1 MTEIRK
7 HYLYKDSDGVLRWH
21 DHPQAQVTGSAPE
34 EYWSHNLGVNPDQI
48 PELRSHFEKHGLEST
63 EIRADGAV
71 KVRSN
76 GHRNK
81 LLASSGMHDRDA
93 CYRQRAK

>member
-1 MTEIRK
+1 MAEIRK
-7 HYLYKDSDGVLRWH
+7 PYLFKDLDGVLRWH
-21 DHPQAQVTGSAPE
+21 DHPQSLVTGSAPA
-34 EYWSHNLGVNPDQI
+34 EYWSHNLGVNPEQI
-48 PELRSHFEKHGLEST
+48 PELRSPLAKHGLEST

-81 LLASSGMHDRDA
+81 LLASSGMHDKDA

>member
-7 HYLYKDSDGVLRWH
+7 HYLFKDSDGVLRWH
-21 DHPQAQVTGSAPE
+21 DHRKPPEPGSAPP

-48 PELRSHFEKHGLEST
+48 PELRAHLTKHGLGET

-81 LLASSGMHDRDA
+81 LLASSGMHDKDA